1 MSSTPYGE
9 PLELLIRPSRL
20 MATLLCLM
28 HMAAIAVCAPLPIP
42 LAYRA
47 AIMLGIVCA
56 FFWNGHVYL
65 QRTPKRL
72 LWSPEEGWTLTDRA
86 GKVQEVR
93 LLPEAYIS
101 QWLVIAHFKDER
113 GKRCTVMLAQ
123 DSVRAEGFRRLKVLL
138 RYGTP
143 KR

>member
-1 MSSTPYGE
+1 VSSTPYGE

-20 MATLLCLM
+20 MATVLCLM
-28 HMAAIAVCAPLPIP
+28 HMAAVAVCAPLPIP

-56 FFWNGHVYL
+56 FFWNGYVYL
-65 QRTPKRL
+65 QRTPRRL
-72 LWSPEEGWTLTDRA
+72 HWSPEEGWTLTDRA
-86 GKVQEVR
+86 GNAREVQ

-113 GKRCTVMLAQ
+113 GKRSTVMLAQ

>member
-9 PLELLIRPSRL
+9 PLELLIRPSPL

-28 HMAAIAVCAPLPIP
+28 HMAAIAVCTPLPIS

-47 AIMLGIVCA
+47 AIVIGIVCA
-56 FFWNGHVYL
+56 FFWNGYVFI
-65 QRTPKRL
+65 QRTPRRL
-72 LWSPEEGWTLTDRA
+72 HWSPEEGWTLTDRK
-86 GKVQEVR
+86 GTQHEVR
-93 LLPEAYIS
+93 LLPEAYLGP
-101 QWLVIAHFKDER
+101 WLVIAHFKDER
-113 GKRCTVMLAQ
+113 GKRMTVMLAQ